1 MAAKKKPAKK
11 PELQSKRGGLILFGI
26 IGLLLIGVIV
36 YAVWDDAK
44 SRKETTAAE
53 SAETQEKADSTAQE
67 NEAAGDNTGS
77 TEQEN
82 ETENAAEAAG
92 EGEGLMTSAEDLVIS
107 HYADIEVQDYG
118 KITVALSEEQAPE
131 TVANFVELAESGFYD
146 NLTFH
151 RIMDGF
157 MIQGGD
163 PLGNGTGGSDTNIPG
178 EFSSN
183 GYDNRISHVRG
194 AISMARAQ
202 DPNSAS
208 SQFFIVQSDSQF
220 LDGNYAGFG
229 FVTEGMDVVDAI
241 AEDAQPVD
249 NNGTIPPADQPV
261 IDSITIRKA

>member
-1 MAAKKKPAKK
+1 MSN
-11 PELQSKRGGLILFGI
+11 LRHVVMNI
-26 IGLLLIGVIV
+26 
-36 YAVWDDAK
+36 
-44 SRKETTAAE
+44 R
-53 SAETQEKADSTAQE
+53 
-67 NEAAGDNTGS
+67 
-77 TEQEN
+77 
-82 ETENAAEAAG
+82 
-92 EGEGLMTSAEDLVIS
+92 
-107 HYADIEVQDYG
+107 DYG
-118 KITVALSEEQAPE
+118 EVKLELDADAAPI
-131 TVANFVELAESGFYD
+131 TVANFVKLAENGFYD
-146 NLTFH
+146 GLTFH
-151 RIMDGF
+151 RIIDGF